1 VRILYVEDNPANLF
15 LVQRVARMG
24 NHQVINYSEGQS
36 ALDNFVRDKPDLI
49 LMDVQLPGKLTGL
62 DVVKA
67 LREAGHKTPIIAV
80 TAYAM
85 IGDRERCLQV
95 GCNGYIAK
103 PLPVGELVEVIK
115 QYADQ
120 LGVGAATVP
129 APTPVVKPDVPV
141 ATAVKS
147 EVKPEVSIES
157 PAKTEF
163 KPEAATIDT
172 TSATEPE
179 KSSVPVSTTTP
190 PTVVTENKLAPE
202 VQKSSEATEPEKPT
216 DLESAVSGSQN
227 TPTTLSSKHQ

>member
-1 VRILYVEDNPANLF
+1 MRILYVEDNPANLF

-24 NHQVINYSEGQS
+24 NHQVINYTEGQS

-120 LGVGAATVP
+120 LGGGAATVS
-129 APTPVVKPDVPV
+129 APTPAVKPDVSV
-141 ATAVKS
+141 ATAAKT
-147 EVKPEVSIES
+147 EVKPEVSVQS
-157 PAKTEF
+157 PVKTGL
-163 KPEAATIDT
+163 KPEVATVDT

-179 KSSVPVSTTTP
+179 KSSVPLSATTP
-190 PTVVTENKLAPE
+190 ATVVTENKSASK
-202 VQKSSEATEPEKPT
+202 VQDATEATEPEKSV
-216 DLESAVSGSQN
+216 DLESAVSGSHN
-227 TPTTLSSKHQ
+227 TPTTLSSNHQ